1 MGYGPISEEVGGL
14 VRRTPVKAAMW
25 IAVLAAAFVAFC
37 LVDLVRAKQVRY
49 LPKWAWAILC
59 MGIGLT
65 IPFGGILYLT
75 VGRVRHRR
83 PSGTGQPQA
92 NSALGGSSAWRP
104 AIPRLTV
111 SRRSRATW

>member
-1 MGYGPISEEVGGL
+1 
-14 VRRTPVKAAMW
+14 MW
-25 IAVLAAAFVAFC
+25 IAVFAAGFVVFC

-75 VGRVRHRR
+75 VGRVRHPR
-83 PSGTGQPQA
+83 PSGTGRPQA

-104 AIPRLTV
+104 GNTETNRQPTFSRNLV
-111 SRRSRATW
+111 SSDSS